1 MTFTILSGGEV
12 RKNVEKGRI
21 AEREREREMF
31 TFVILGLAVFPF
43 RVSNPFDV

>member
-21 AEREREREMF
+21 EEREREMF

-43 RVSNPFDV
+43 CVSYPFDV